1 MSHISLISK
10 VTKTKKTINID
21 WKDGKKSKF
30 HFLWLRD
37 NCPYGVHPTARQ
49 RTFNFLKVSEKIY
62 PIKYSIKKNKLQ
74 IVWSENKH
82 KSHYDP
88 IKIRIVIVTY
98 AFIFWRKTFRKKS
111 YIG

>member
-49 RTFNFLKVSEKIY
+49 RTINFLKVSEKIY
-62 PIKYSIKKNKLQ
+62 PIKYSIKKK
-74 IVWSENKH
+74 
-82 KSHYDP
+82 
-88 IKIRIVIVTY
+88 
-98 AFIFWRKTFRKKS
+98 
-111 YIG
+111 